1 MRSSELK
8 AKIDAMEPETRA
20 TFLRQLD
27 ELFVEVEDFGDFG
40 FSGSELLVTGG
51 EEKSLS

>member
-20 TFLRQLD
+20 AFLRQLD
-27 ELFVEVEDFGDFG
+27 ELFVETADLGDLCFSRAEPPTERREED
-40 FSGSELLVTGG
+40 SS
-51 EEKSLS
+51 S